1 MHTAFSSLES
11 ASNPFAQMVDP
22 GRVLAAVHHSERLNA
37 LASHVFRPLAW
48 LGSPGQQETHDTDTD
63 TDTDVDD

>member
-1 MHTAFSSLES
+1 MHAAFSSLES

-22 GRVLAAVHHSERLNA
+22 DRVLAAVHGSERLNA

-48 LGSPGQQETHDTDTD
+48 LGGPGQDET
-63 TDTDVDD
+63 DDGGIDAEIPIDD

>member
-1 MHTAFSSLES
+1 MHAAFSSLES

-48 LGSPGQQETHDTDTD
+48 LGSPAQGEGEAHDADI
-63 TDTDVDD
+63 DD